1 MDTDLIWFY
10 TRMHNLRCTDLMQGP
25 VYGIYPIQNIKND
38 QLVPMFTYDDIFGTV
53 LNRFIVQAIVDKP
66 LTIYGKGTQIRGYIN
81 VIDSINCIKITLQ
94 NLPKKGE
101 LKIYNQFTEQF
112 SVLELSK
119 IVKKSLKKININ
131 VKVNK
136 IENPRIEKEKHFY
149 NAKHSNL
156 EKLGLKPLKLS
167 EEIIIDIANYC
178 QKFKK
183 NIDTKTIIPK
193 VKWQ

>member
-1 MDTDLIWFY
+1 MLSAQTTDKKVNQV
-10 TRMHNLRCTDLMQGP
+10 TP
-25 VYGIYPIQNIKND
+25 
-38 QLVPMFTYDDIFGTV
+38 
-53 LNRFIVQAIVDKP
+53 
-66 LTIYGKGTQIRGYIN
+66 
-81 VIDSINCIKITLQ
+81 TLFKYA
-94 NLPKKGE
+94 NTPEKMA
-101 LKIYNQFTEQF
+101 
-112 SVLELSK
+112 
-119 IVKKSLKKININ
+119 SL
-131 VKVNK
+131 KVNK

-167 EEIIIDIANYC
+167 EDVVIDIANYC